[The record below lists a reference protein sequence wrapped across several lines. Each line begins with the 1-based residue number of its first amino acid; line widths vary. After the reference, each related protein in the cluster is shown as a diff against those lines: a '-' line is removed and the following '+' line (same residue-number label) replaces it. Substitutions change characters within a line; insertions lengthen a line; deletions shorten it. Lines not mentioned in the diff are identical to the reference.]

1 MRQIARWFGHQG
13 GAAAVSQSV
22 VMLRGDFNALQ
33 ILDHVLNERT
43 QRAQAVSEI
52 KSLRDISSTA
62 EPLLI
67 LIREVSY

>member
-1 MRQIARWFGHQG
+1 
-13 GAAAVSQSV
+13 
-22 VMLRGDFNALQ
+22 MLRGDFNALQ

-43 QRAQAVSEI
+43 QRAQVVCEI
-52 KSLRDISSTA
+52 ESLRDISSTA